1 MKLADILKKAKEKNI
16 EVEEAAPVIIPLKAG
31 QTYKDLIYEELG
43 GRVRAAETEIE
54 KFNKETDR
62 ILELFEKQGEY
73 SRNVIDKDRFGHERL
88 TSNIS
93 KRCEELLAPRRR
105 KLKSLE
111 EKLKGEEAK
120 LSSKAYSLLYKAD
133 ILDNLHIARY
143 REEIFDI
150 TKRKVDELLPYMK
163 RIKDAQFY
171 IDASTGGGNGLIETF
186 NDFAHRFY
194 EQAPTKVNEDAL
206 KTEFFKEFEKVK
218 AEVEKEDVL
227 KELEDYEKEEKK

>member
-43 GRVRAAETEIE
+43 GRVRAAETDIE

-88 TSNIS
+88 TSSLS
-93 KRCEELLAPRRR
+93 KRGEELLAPRRR

-120 LSSKAYSLLYKAD
+120 LSSKAYSL
-133 ILDNLHIARY
+133 
-143 REEIFDI
+143 
-150 TKRKVDELLPYMK
+150 
-163 RIKDAQFY
+163 
-171 IDASTGGGNGLIETF
+171 
-186 NDFAHRFY
+186 
-194 EQAPTKVNEDAL
+194 
-206 KTEFFKEFEKVK
+206 
-218 AEVEKEDVL
+218 
-227 KELEDYEKEEKK
+227 

>member
-1 MKLADILKKAKEKNI
+1 MKLADIFKKAKQKNI
-16 EVEEAAPVIIPLKAG
+16 GVVEAAPVIIPLKDG

-43 GRVRAAETEIE
+43 GNVVIAKE
-54 KFNKETDR
+54 KLEAFNKETDR
-62 ILELFEKQGEY
+62 ILELLEKHGEY
-73 SRNVIDKDRFGHERL
+73 AQNIIKKDRFGREHL
-88 TSNIS
+88 ASSLS
-93 KRCEELLAPRRR
+93 KRGEELLAPRRR

-218 AEVEKEDVL
+218 AEVEKEELL
-227 KELEDYEKEEKK
+227 KELKEYEEEK